1 MEKTKAST
9 QDHLDIYDI
18 REDLVIYKSG
28 AAAAV
33 IETGA
38 INFEL
43 LSQREQDAAIMA
55 YSGLLNSLT
64 FPIQVVIKSKLMNI
78 SDYLKKIETAQ
89 SAIKGD
95 LLKDMA
101 GEYKNFVENLVENF
115 SILDK
120 KFFVSVSFNKNL
132 ILPSSSAFG
141 WAKELFGIQ
150 SKSQGK
156 INTGE
161 IIQKAKVDIEPRV
174 EHIIREFKRININ
187 AKRLETEELIK
198 LFYESYNPESNMGNQ
213 VKEGLKEYTTPLV
226 ESL

>member
-1 MEKTKAST
+1 MEKTQSST

-18 REDLVIYKSG
+18 KEKLVIYKSG
-28 AAAAV
+28 AASAV

-55 YSGLLNSLT
+55 YSGMLNSLT
-64 FPIQVVIKSKLMNI
+64 FPIQVVIKSKIMNI
-78 SDYLKKIETAQ
+78 SDYLRKIEEAQ
-89 SAIKGD
+89 TKTKGE
-95 LLKDMA
+95 LLRNMA
-101 GEYKNFVENLVENF
+101 GEYKNFVENLVDNF

-120 KFFVSVSFNKNL
+120 RFYVSVSYNKNL

-141 WAKELFGIQ
+141 WVKELFGVSSRTQ
-150 SKSQGK
+150 NKV
-156 INTGE
+156 NTGE

-174 EHIIREFKRININ
+174 DHIIREFKRININ
-187 AKRLETEELIK
+187 ARRLENEELIK
-198 LFYESYNPESNMGNQ
+198 LFYESYNPDSSMGNQ
-213 VKEGLKEYTTPLV
+213 IKEGLAEYTVPLV

>member
-1 MEKTKAST
+1 MDKNTAST

-18 REDLVIYKSG
+18 KDRMVIFKSG
-28 AAAAV
+28 AATSV

-64 FPIQVVIKSKLMNI
+64 FPIQVVIKSKVMNI
-78 SDYLKKIETAQ
+78 SDYLKKIEIAQ
-89 SAIKGD
+89 KTIQTD
-95 LLKDMA
+95 LLRNMA
-101 GEYKNFVENLVENF
+101 GEYKQFVENLVDNF

-120 KFFVSVSFNKNL
+120 KFYVSVSYNKNL

-141 WAKELFGIQ
+141 WVKELFGLQ
-150 SKSQGK
+150 SRPQLNL
-156 INTGE
+156 NTGE
-161 IIQKAKVDIEPRV
+161 IIQKAKIEIEPRV

-187 AKRLETEELIK
+187 ARMLETEDLIK
-198 LFYESYNPESNMGNQ
+198 IFYESYNPQSDMGNQ
-213 VKEGLKEYTTPLV
+213 IKEGLGEYTQPLV